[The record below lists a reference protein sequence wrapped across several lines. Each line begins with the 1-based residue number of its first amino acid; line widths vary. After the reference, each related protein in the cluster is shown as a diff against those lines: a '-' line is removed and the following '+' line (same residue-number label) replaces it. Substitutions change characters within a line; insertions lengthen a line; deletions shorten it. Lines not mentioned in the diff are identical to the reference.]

1 MGFSHSH
8 SHSHGHSHS
17 HSHDQSSRN
26 IGWAF
31 FLNATFTVI
40 ELIGGY
46 LTNSTAIMA
55 DAVHD
60 LGDSLS
66 IGMAW
71 ILARLS
77 RRSAT
82 PTFTYGYH
90 RLSLLGAL
98 INAGALLVG
107 STLVL
112 ILAVPRL
119 LNPQMPVVE
128 GMFALAIL
136 GVTVNG
142 FAAYKLSHGK
152 TMNER
157 VLNWHM
163 IEDVLGWVAV
173 LIVSIVLWFFEW
185 PILDPILSILFTAFI
200 LFNVGKNLYETL
212 KFFLQAAPGNI
223 DYEEIHQQVG
233 SIKGICEVHH
243 MHIWTLD
250 GEKHVLTAHVLLE
263 ENVSIDQQLDIK
275 CEIAEKLK
283 PFDISHTT
291 IEVEFP
297 GESCRDGR
305 KHS

>member
-1 MGFSHSH
+1 MGLH
-8 SHSHGHSHS
+8 HSHGHSHS
-17 HSHDQSSRN
+17 HSHDHGHDHSSRN

-31 FLNATFTVI
+31 LLNAAFTII
-40 ELIGGY
+40 ELIGGI

-66 IGMAW
+66 IGLAW

-77 RRSAT
+77 RKSAT

-98 INAGALLVG
+98 VNAGVLLVG

-112 ILAVPRL
+112 IHAVPRL
-119 LNPQMPVVE
+119 VNPQMPVVE

-136 GVTVNG
+136 GVAVNG

-152 TMNER
+152 TLNER
-157 VLNWHM
+157 VLNWHL

-185 PILDPILSILFTAFI
+185 PILDPLLSIVFTAFI

-212 KFFLQAAPGNI
+212 KFFLQAAPGDI
-223 DYEEIHQQVG
+223 DYAEIHEQMRT
-233 SIKGICEVHH
+233 IEGICEVHH

-250 GEKHVLTAHVLLE
+250 GEKHVLTAHVLLDE
-263 ENVSIDQQLDIK
+263 DLPVERQLDIK
-275 CEIAEKLK
+275 CRIAERLK

-297 GESCRDGR
+297 GETCRDIR
-305 KHS
+305 RLS